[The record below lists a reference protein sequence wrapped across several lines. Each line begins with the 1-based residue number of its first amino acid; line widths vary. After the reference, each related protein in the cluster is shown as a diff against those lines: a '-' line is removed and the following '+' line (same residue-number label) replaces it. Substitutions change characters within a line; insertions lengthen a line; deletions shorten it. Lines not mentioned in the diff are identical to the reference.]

1 MAIWA
6 ARLQFEL
13 HRRLLLSRDLLN
25 ARSCGSLGQL
35 YRHPH
40 GCVVRVVVVTV
51 GGYHLAGVHGAAAAV
66 LAERA
71 ARLAAILGCDGE
83 VCTIN

>member
-1 MAIWA
+1 MAILDTT
-6 ARLQFEL
+6 RLQFEL

-35 YRHPH
+35 NRHPH
-40 GCVVRVVVVTV
+40 RCIVRVVITV

-71 ARLAAILGCDGE
+71 ARFAAILGCM
-83 VCTIN
+83 